1 MIVMTNN
8 EIFKRSREACK
19 TLALLS
25 DAQRN
30 EVLQAV
36 GDAIVA
42 QQATLLQANA
52 LDLAVMDPANPLYDR
67 LQLTAQR
74 LEGIAADMRHVS
86 ELPLSLIH
94 I

>member
-19 TLALLS
+19 TLAMLS

-36 GDAIVA
+36 ADAIMA
-42 QQATLLQANA
+42 QQATLLQANT
-52 LDLAVMDPANPLYDR
+52 
-67 LQLTAQR
+67 LTWQSW
-74 LEGIAADMRHVS
+74 I
-86 ELPLSLIH
+86 LPIPSTTVCN
-94 I
+94 